1 MFRRLLFPTLAASL
15 VLAACAESPLGPS
28 TALTEDYALV
38 MFGEYGSALEGTM
51 GAHGG
56 PGPFDGR
63 TIRPALPDSIALSD
77 EQRAQMLALR
87 QAFRAEHQTELD
99 ALRDI
104 FLAARAARA
113 DGATRE
119 DVRAI
124 LVTGRPIV
132 EALRPDVIALHTA
145 LRAVLTDAQRAW
157 IDANRPPRRFN
168 PRP

>member
-28 TALTEDYALV
+28 VATEDYALV

-51 GAHGG
+51 GAQAG
-56 PGPFDGR
+56 PRPFDGR
-63 TIRPALPDSIALSD
+63 TIRPAFPDSIALTD
-77 EQRAQMLALR
+77 EQRAEMLALR
-87 QAFRAEHQTELD
+87 QAFRAEHQD
-99 ALRDI
+99 AIDSLRAV
-104 FLAARAARA
+104 FQAAHAARQ

-119 DVRAI
+119 EIRAI
-124 LVTGRPIV
+124 LATGRPIAD
-132 EALRPDVIALHTA
+132 ALRPDVRALHEA

-157 IDANRPPRRFN
+157 IAANRPPQRFG